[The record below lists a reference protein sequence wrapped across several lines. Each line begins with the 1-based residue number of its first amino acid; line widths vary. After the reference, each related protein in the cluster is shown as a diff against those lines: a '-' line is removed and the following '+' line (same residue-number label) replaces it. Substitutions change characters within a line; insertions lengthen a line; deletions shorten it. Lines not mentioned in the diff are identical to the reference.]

1 MIELDKTV
9 AVFPKNKF
17 QEIRVGVREFKENMS
32 VFLKK
37 RGLLIVTEHGEP
49 TRVVV
54 PYAEML
60 EMVDLIEELN
70 DPQTLALVAQGRR
83 AIRSGAKGIPIFS
96 NGKSKSL
103 L

>member
-1 MIELDKTV
+1 MAIALNLLR
-9 AVFPKNKF
+9 A
-17 QEIRVGVREFKENMS
+17 RHVGIREFKENMS

-70 DPQTLALVAQGRR
+70 DPQTRTFVAEGRR
-83 AIRSGAKGIPIFS
+83 AIRSGAKGIPLFS
-96 NGKSKSL
+96 NGKPQSRP
-103 L
+103 